1 MDTIISAPA
10 MVDELD
16 FLPSADARLLNQ
28 LQGRSCA
35 HLFGLI
41 ERFIGAQTLAAGARD
56 KCTWAVL
63 GLACYFGA
71 LTQEESQRA
80 AIDELQWLRE
90 DRKLDAGHRNAA
102 VDDLIELLMILDE
115 IVQAQAG
122 ADADHFVA
130 MATSAFSSQQ
140 VGQIRALLCKAYRWQ
155 YVACGVV
162 EPRFQALLGSLVSD
176 AQMQHIHNALT
187 PLLGGQP
194 LQASAQRQQQLVVID
209 RLVQHCA

>member
-1 MDTIISAPA
+1 MHTIASQTAIA
-10 MVDELD
+10 
-16 FLPSADARLLNQ
+16 FSADARLLSQ
-28 LQGRSCA
+28 VQCCGHA

-41 ERFIGAQTLAAGARD
+41 QRFIGAKTLAAGMRD
-56 KCTWAVL
+56 QCAWAVL
-63 GLACYFGA
+63 GLACHFGA
-71 LTQEESQRA
+71 LTQEDSQRA
-80 AIDELQWLRE
+80 LLDELQWLRE

-102 VDDLIELLMILDE
+102 IDDLIELLMTLDE

-162 EPRFQALLGSLVSD
+162 EPRFQALLGSLISD
-176 AQMQHIHNALT
+176 AQMRYIHHALA
-187 PLLGGQP
+187 PLLRDGLP
-194 LQASAQRQQQLVVID
+194 L
-209 RLVQHCA
+209 